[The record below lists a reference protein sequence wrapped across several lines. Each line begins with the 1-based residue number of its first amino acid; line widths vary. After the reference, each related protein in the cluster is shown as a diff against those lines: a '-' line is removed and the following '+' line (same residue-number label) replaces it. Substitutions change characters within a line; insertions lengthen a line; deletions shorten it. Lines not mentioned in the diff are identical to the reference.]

1 MECGRGWIGREG
13 VVTDSE
19 VSLKD
24 LFDAFASSLGGL
36 DVSGLARADRAS
48 SLQANSRR
56 STDDLEAVLGLSA
69 AGAASAFSDIIET
82 NTRKVTEAAY

>member
-36 DVSGLARADRAS
+36 DVSGLARA
-48 SLQANSRR
+48 
-56 STDDLEAVLGLSA
+56 
-69 AGAASAFSDIIET
+69 
-82 NTRKVTEAAY
+82 